1 MKKIF
6 RMAIVFAVAGAAL
19 LTGCTK
25 DYGTEISDLQSKVSD
40 LTSKVNDLQS
50 QITAGAVIT
59 AVDNITNG
67 VKVTLSNGK
76 SWEITNGKDGAN
88 GKDGVNGTNGKDG
101 KDGTD
106 GKDGKDGV
114 NGTNGTNGKDGAN
127 GKDGKDGTVVTI
139 SDDGYW
145 VLDGV
150 KTDKKAIGTD
160 GTNGKDGVNGID
172 GTNGKDGENGKDGA
186 NGKDG
191 ISWQIKEVNGVL
203 SFVSNEDPATVVPV
217 FADGKTPVT
226 AVWTDEGLKIYN
238 VEGVDGGVV
247 TINTAVALASIIGV
261 PQVYFEGVEAFEYYH
276 VEGRYKNLT
285 GTNVNAT
292 DPNATPA
299 VIKKNNTVTNVTGAA
314 GLYNIGESAT
324 AQYWVNPAAYDATKN
339 SEYALTGGDY
349 EVVTRGVANWTPS
362 FKSIAVAEKNLY
374 NVKYTIANADKLMEG
389 KEMSTMNFR
398 IKDVKSNKEVNS
410 DYLAI
415 VPRQEAFAAIAFT
428 GTQPGVACVTTTLK
442 NELYASA
449 KDAVEHDPS
458 VTVGYKQVEGLKLN
472 FFNIHFNPAK
482 EGKLNEVDD
491 TKHIAKSI
499 ATVASQYPVELQF
512 ELVDVVFGA
521 NTTSENAYGVISDGV
536 FYPAYAGT
544 NGQAVQITSATD
556 EAQGISAVNRTPVVL
571 VKLVDT
577 TNKKIV
583 LAGYFK
589 IQITKDEAKP
599 VSADF
604 ILKDWTSAPFK
615 YLCTASQ
622 KETNWIDMSYGILE
636 SEIKMDYE
644 AFHNKFTW
652 EAGKTY
658 YKDGDSFIECGY
670 KAALPAPVAD
680 ATKNFG
686 TVAFTKDTGVGA
698 INDKF
703 TVSLTKAQA
712 DNIGIGK
719 TKTLYA
725 HFTALDQS
733 SIYIGFTVKVG
744 EKPVA
749 SFVTKNPVYW
759 FTECDAT
766 GDDAPATV
774 RNNVRVPEHY
784 GDGAGLDADV
794 TDFTKKID
802 DDWVGNK
809 VTVNITPALT
819 AAELAA
825 QPVAYKYSFS
835 KNQPKVG
842 DANKAFTV
850 KNATT
855 LQYNGVDVITIE
867 DQATGEIKYACNA
880 TTKALI
886 NWATNPADAEP
897 NARLLYCNVDLKA
910 TLTEGGA
917 DCMELGTSQIH
928 VRFLRPVDFGTAAA
942 DHLVDGVPGVGSTI
956 EIGKLFSAKDWQG
969 YNIFYFDTAT
979 NAYKKG
985 VYPETGAWLVDWYG
999 YYGIANI
1006 KVDLNNVM
1014 TSQAQAAGKFAKL
1027 KDVNAAA
1034 IVGIIDTSSNTKTT
1048 AGVVNVD
1055 ITDINKLANYLFSYQ
1070 NNMGYADD
1078 FKLQIP
1084 VTIDY
1089 AWGTFE
1095 TKLTVDVWGT
1105 KHNYQD

>member
-6 RMAIVFAVAGAAL
+6 RMAIVFALAGAAL

-25 DYGTEISDLQSKVSD
+25 DFTGEIKELTDKVSALEASLKSLQD
-40 LTSKVNDLQS
+40 KVN
-50 QITAGAVIT
+50 AGAVIT
-59 AVDNITNG
+59 AVESVSDGIV
-67 VKVTLSNGK
+67 VKTTAGEYK
-76 SWEITNGKDGAN
+76 ITNGKDGAKGDKGDKGDKGEKGEKGDTGAA
-88 GKDGVNGTNGKDG
+88 GKNGT
-101 KDGTD
+101 
-106 GKDGKDGV
+106 
-114 NGTNGTNGKDGAN
+114 NGTNGTNGKN
-127 GKDGKDGTVVTI
+127 GTVITI
-139 SDDGYW
+139 GTNGNW
-145 VLDGV
+145 FLDGV
-150 KTDKKAIGTD
+150 DSGKKAIGEN
-160 GTNGKDGVNGID
+160 GTNGKN
-172 GTNGKDGENGKDGA
+172 GENGKDGV
-186 NGKDG
+186 
-191 ISWQIKEVNGVL
+191 SWEIKEVNGVL
-203 SFVSNEDPATVVPV
+203 SFVSNEVPPTVKPV
-217 FADGKTPVT
+217 FENGATPVT
-226 AVWTDEGLKIYN
+226 AKWVDGSLTLYN
-238 VEGVDGGVV
+238 VEGANGPVV
-247 TINTAVALASIIGV
+247 INTTAVLSSVVGV
-261 PQVYFEGVEAFEYYH
+261 PQVYMEGVEAFEYYH
-276 VEGRYKNLT
+276 VEGTYRELT

-299 VIKKNNTVTNVTGAA
+299 VIKKNNTTKAATGA
-314 GLYNIGESAT
+314 GKDFNIGEVAT
-324 AQYWVNPAAYDATKN
+324 AQYWVNPASFDATKN
-339 SEYALTGGDY
+339 CEYLLTGGDY
-349 EVVTRGVANWTPS
+349 EVVTRAAANWTPT
-362 FKSIAVAEKNLY
+362 FKSIAKAEKNLY

-398 IKDVKSNKEVNS
+398 VTDTKSAKEANS

-428 GTQPGVACVTTTLK
+428 GAQPALDCVTATLK
-442 NELYASA
+442 DELWASA

-458 VTVGYKQVEGLKLN
+458 VTVGYKQVNGLKLD

-491 TKHIAKSI
+491 TKHIAKAL
-499 ATVASQYPVELQF
+499 ATVQSQYPVELQF
-512 ELVDVVFGA
+512 ELVDVTFGA
-521 NTTSENAYGVISDGV
+521 NTTSENAFGVISDGV

-571 VKLVDT
+571 VKLVNT
-577 TNKKIV
+577 ENKKIV

-589 IQITKDEAKP
+589 ILINKEIADP

-604 ILKDWTSAPFK
+604 VLKDWTSAPFK

-644 AFHNKFTW
+644 AFHQKFTW
-652 EAGKTY
+652 DAGKTY
-658 YKDGDSFIECGY
+658 YKSGKDFIECGY
-670 KAALPAPVAD
+670 KLDANKVPVAD
-680 ATKNFG
+680 AKKDYG
-686 TVAFTKDTGVGA
+686 TVVFTKDTGVGA

-719 TKTLYA
+719 TQVLYA
-725 HFTALDQS
+725 HFTALDNS
-733 SIYIGFTVKVG
+733 SIYIGFNVKVG

-759 FTECDAT
+759 FTECDKT
-766 GDDAPATV
+766 GDDAPATI
-774 RNNVRVPEHY
+774 RNNVKVPEHY
-784 GDGAGLDADV
+784 GDGAGLDDDV
-794 TDFTKKID
+794 TVFTKKID
-802 DDWVGNK
+802 DDWVGNQVK
-809 VTVNITPALT
+809 VNVTPALT

-835 KNQPKVG
+835 ATQPKVG
-842 DANKAFTV
+842 AANKAFTV

-855 LQYNGVDVITIE
+855 LAYNGVDVITID
-867 DQATGEIKYACNA
+867 DQATGEITYLCNA

-910 TLTEGGA
+910 TLTTGGA
-917 DCMELGTSQIH
+917 DCMDLGTSMIH
-928 VRFLRPVDFGTAAA
+928 VRFLRPVDFGTTSA

-969 YNIFYFDTAT
+969 YNIFYFDKAT

-999 YYGIANI
+999 YYGITSL
-1006 KVDLNNVM
+1006 KVDLDNVM

-1027 KDVNAAA
+1027 KEVNAAA
-1034 IVGIIDTSSNTKTT
+1034 IVGIIDTSTNTKTT
-1048 AGVVNVD
+1048 AGIVDVD
-1055 ITDINKLANYLFSYQ
+1055 ITDINSLANYLFSYQ

-1089 AWGTFE
+1089 AWGTYE